1 MFGFGNR
8 KQSATPDQS
17 KVVGIDLNATR
28 AQAVSSAVGRG
39 RVLKLDDASD
49 ELPLFINLDGRT
61 PEVGSVG
68 VEICRKLPHLV
79 CSNFLPQLGHA
90 RQWQVGRSKVTP
102 ESALLT
108 TFEKICG
115 PVGEESQTTA
125 ISLPTYLTPAQVKTV
140 LELGEK
146 AKLPLRGSVVAPLA
160 VAAHRAA
167 WILGG
172 TPPEIESSERDGSRP
187 DWVVPIRR
195 QSHGNASIVIVDVD
209 EFALTASVIRIEP
222 NEVKLVTSAAW
233 PRASLKLWKDRLL
246 DSLSDRC
253 VRLCRRDP
261 RDSADAEQSLY
272 LQLDAAL
279 DRVRAGQPV
288 VLNIRSEHWY
298 QDLVH
303 QADEFDGYCANLAK
317 LGTEGVAELIHS
329 ANLPAPPRAVWL
341 THTAAKLPGLAAT
354 IYNRSAEQTEVLAL
368 PIHAYADATASLVS
382 RWLTGKL
389 PRGHLDLSIPL
400 ERNPYTRA
408 LPEHR
413 SSV

>member
-28 AQAVSSAVGRG
+28 AQAVSSVVGRG
-39 RVLKLDDASD
+39 WVLKLDDKSD
-49 ELPLFINLDGRT
+49 DLPLFINLDGRT

-115 PVGEESQTTA
+115 PVCEESQTTA
-125 ISLPTYLTPAQVKTV
+125 ISLPTYLTATQVKTV

-389 PRGHLDLSIPL
+389 PRGHLDIAIPL